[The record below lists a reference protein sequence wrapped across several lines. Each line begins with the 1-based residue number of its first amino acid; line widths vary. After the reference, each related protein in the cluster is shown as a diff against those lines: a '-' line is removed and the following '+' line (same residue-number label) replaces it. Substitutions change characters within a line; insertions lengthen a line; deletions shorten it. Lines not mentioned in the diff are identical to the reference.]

1 MKRGFVTPTVA
12 ELASYAR
19 EIGYQGFNA
28 QAFLDHYEMVGWVVG
43 KARTPMVSWRA
54 AVRTWQRRQAEWAG
68 APLAQEEDPALMDYA
83 AQVRARL
90 AALVV
95 LLPVPLP
102 AQWSWLAPSRAAR
115 SAGRQWRHR

>member
-1 MKRGFVTPTVA
+1 MKRGFTAPTVA
-12 ELASYAR
+12 ELAAYAK

-54 AVRTWQRRQAEWAG
+54 AVRTWQRRQAEWTG
-68 APLAQEEDPALMDYA
+68 APLAQEDDPAVTDYA

-90 AALVV
+90 AAGGYEIGRLYAKISDAIGEHGLERVV
-95 LLPVPLP
+95 K
-102 AQWSWLAPSRAAR
+102 LAKR
-115 SAGRQWRHR
+115 G